1 MVSRWCVV
9 SALLASCAH
18 KNTACPCNRTHRADG
33 CVPAA
38 DSDPDQAGPESH
50 GQGRGAGQVDCAYA
64 SFIHSLHAPPAKCFW
79 RSKVL
84 LAQATRIL
92 QPCRRVLNCPCFL
105 FPFVIC
111 FLRVASTTYRPRHDH
126 ALHHPRC
133 TLPAPPRPLTLP
145 PPLLPRPRAR
155 AIHR

>member
-18 KNTACPCNRTHRADG
+18 KNTACPCYRTHRADG

-79 RSKVL
+79 RRPPVFYNPVDASKL
-84 LAQATRIL
+84 SMFFISIRHLFSS
-92 QPCRRVLNCPCFL
+92 RRVHY
-105 FPFVIC
+105 V
-111 FLRVASTTYRPRHDH
+111 
-126 ALHHPRC
+126 
-133 TLPAPPRPLTLP
+133 
-145 PPLLPRPRAR
+145 
-155 AIHR
+155 